1 MHQKVPVRQG
11 KKICKKPML
20 EAILDIHGRKAANGD
35 VRSAALIVNMAKVGL
50 SHERDVEIGPSNGRG
65 QPHSSSPWPSNPLF
79 ENVEF

>member
-35 VRSAALIVNMAKVGL
+35 VALRRPYRQHGK
-50 SHERDVEIGPSNGRG
+50 GRAI
-65 QPHSSSPWPSNPLF
+65 S
-79 ENVEF
+79 